1 MTYRLNRP
9 IGRLSE
15 NHAVQTLLFLPRK
28 RSGDARELPPAR
40 TISNMMGESGGRRD
54 SENSLLLM
62 QMGQFVDHDI
72 THTPNYA
79 DQKCCTKT
87 GRFPRSFDAEKC
99 FPLRLP
105 KKDPFWRGSTTCME
119 FSRSLASPGLAC
131 ELQHREQLNQVP
143 VSIRFNPSQSVSIRF
158 NPSQSVSIRL
168 NPFLNPF
175 VRSCSVYPCR

>member
-1 MTYRLNRP
+1 M
-9 IGRLSE
+9 
-15 NHAVQTLLFLPRK
+15 LLFLPRK
-28 RSGDARELPPAR
+28 RTGDARELPPAR
-40 TISNMMGESGGRRD
+40 TISNMMGESDGRRD

-79 DQKCCTKT
+79 DQKCCTKI

-143 VSIRFNPSQSVSIRF
+143 VSIRHNPFKSVSICF
-158 NPSQSVSIRL
+158 SIRL
-168 NPFLNPF
+168 SGPALYIRAGDPLAG
-175 VRSCSVYPCR
+175 RLQHLRLDE